1 MDRILPLEIVPQ
13 PRKVTRVGLVIIRNI
28 DPAIMQEIDQLITQL
43 GDDDWNKREAAEK
56 RLRELGLAAKPKL
69 EQAVKNKDL
78 EIVYRAERLMQAFAK
93 PPGQ

>member
-1 MDRILPLEIVPQ
+1 MIV
-13 PRKVTRVGLVIIRNI
+13 RNI
-28 DPAIMQEIDQLITQL
+28 DPAIAQEIDQLIVQL
-43 GDDDWNKREAAEK
+43 GNDDWSQREAAEK
-56 RLRELGLAAKPKL
+56 RLKELGLAAKPKL